1 MNNLLSA
8 RLHAHTDAS
17 IQDAK
22 MTKAEY
28 IARAKEIGLNAIAI
42 TDHGNL
48 LNSLTFYAECK
59 AAGIKPII
67 GCELYV
73 GDERRHMIMLAKN
86 LKGYRTLCELVTESN
101 KNIVTSGKFK
111 FPVVTKEMLQNMNN
125 KNDVVVMSACISGVL
140 AKELLFNHQIDKEI
154 KKIEKKIKN
163 LDYNKELVEKYN
175 DLKANLDCL
184 KEQKK
189 DLQLK
194 AKKTYKSFETK
205 AKKLLASKYIED
217 NEAGKK
223 MMAKAEK
230 IKQQKEY
237 AILKISEIQDEI
249 TDISINIKKIEK
261 EAKKNKKNQEKSLE
275 YASEINELNQ
285 QKRADDFL
293 YENTKREL
301 MFYKSLFPDFYIEIQ
316 YHKLPEEKEV
326 FPKLIK
332 LAKETNTP
340 LVATDDAHI
349 ARKSKSEVLA
359 RNYIRSLKFGIYVEI
374 TEADKELYLHSDTEL
389 RAALKNIT
397 DDDVIDEC
405 FKNISNITKKCN
417 LEFSNEKFYPKY
429 YKGDAVNALRYE
441 CETGKK
447 RLIVTGRWNP
457 TYQKRLEYELSVI
470 EQMGFSDYLM
480 IVQDFIKEGLRLGKL
495 NPENVGIGIGF
506 GRGSACGS
514 LVCYLTKITNIDP
527 IKYGLK
533 FERFLNPERV
543 SMPDIDTDMAQFVRD
558 GVIQYVRKKYG
569 NDRVCYITTLGTQA
583 GKSAIR
589 NVARVYGW
597 EKGSQKNDSI
607 KKKYLSVADKLCK
620 EIQTDDWYTELMKNP
635 RTNEEKEI
643 IEIAHSVSGTIM
655 QTGVHAAGIVISDE
669 AAVSKHLPL
678 MWSDDVNAW
687 KTQCEKEDV
696 ENQGCLKFDFLGL
709 KTLDIITL
717 TLRAI
722 KRNYGLSIEVDD
734 IMETFDK
741 KVFEN
746 IFQKGLT
753 DDIFQFSSPGMKD
766 ILKSF
771 KPETINV
778 LILLNAVYRPGPID
792 FIPDILKSK
801 NGETKPKYIID
812 GMDAILDE
820 TYGFPVYQEQIMSLF
835 ELAGFSVGEADNI
848 RRLMSKK
855 KTDKFL
861 KYQYSTEGH
870 KGFVD
875 GMMEKGASEKD
886 ALELWDSLVSF
897 SKYAFNKSH
906 ATTYAILAYVTAY
919 LKYYF
924 PAEYEAAYLSIKPDE
939 IAKIVNKKDDFS
951 LKYMLADI
959 NRAEYNFVAEK
970 NKKIIVGF
978 KAIMGFGKGSVETVK
993 QIISKRKEK
1002 PFTSVKDLLLRT
1014 DVDKKMLIGLI
1025 KSGSLDKI
1033 IPSRRVFFEKY
1044 NEEKTI
1050 LEHLMNLISN
1060 VRGAENEDKRA
1071 EALSRL
1077 QEFDF
1082 DLFSFSDSQ
1091 EEMLAFENEALGTCI
1106 SADLIDIYEKKGNLV
1121 SDAVVGQVQK
1131 VFGMI
1136 HDANVII
1143 DRNGKKMA
1151 FCKITSGSETAEGV
1165 VFAREYASMLFS
1177 EGVFSVTGEVTE
1189 KYDEYKEMTVKQI
1202 VIKKIEKCKEKSS
1215 DFLISLKNE
1224 ESLIDFDEIIS
1235 PFLSKGEKNIYL
1247 FQNGQIISTD
1257 YYISEKQIKKIPY
1270 SYKKIK

>member
-1 MNNLLSA
+1 MSKLLSA

-28 IARAKEIGLNAIAI
+28 INRAKEIGMDAIAI

-48 LNSLTFYAECK
+48 LNSLTFYSECK
-59 AAGIKPII
+59 AANIKPII

-86 LKGYRTLCELVTESN
+86 LKGYRALCELVTESN

-111 FPVVTKEMLQNMNN
+111 FPVVTKEMLQKMNN
-125 KNDVVVMSACISGVL
+125 RDDVVVMSACIGGIL
-140 AKELLFNHQIDKEI
+140 AKELLYNHQIEKEI
-154 KKIEKKIKN
+154 KKIEKKISK
-163 LDYNKELVEKYN
+163 LDYNKDLVSKYD
-175 DLKANLDCL
+175 DLKETLSGL
-184 KEQKK
+184 KQQKK
-189 DLQLK
+189 DLQEK
-194 AKKTYKSFETK
+194 AKKTYKSLENK
-205 AKKLLASKYIED
+205 ARKLLASEDTED

-223 MMAKAEK
+223 MIVKAEK

-237 AILKISEIQDEI
+237 AILKISEISNEMS
-249 TDISINIKKIEK
+249 DISTNIKKIEK
-261 EAKKNKKNQEKSLE
+261 EAKKNKKSQEKYEEYESDIRNLE
-275 YASEINELNQ
+275 C
-285 QKRADDFL
+285 QKRTDNIL
-293 YENTKREL
+293 YENTKKEL
-301 MFYKSLFPDFYIEIQ
+301 MFYKRLFSDFYIEVQ
-316 YHKLPEEKEV
+316 YHGLSEEKEA
-326 FPKLIK
+326 FQKLIE
-332 LAKETNTP
+332 LAKETDTP

-349 ARKSKSEVLA
+349 ATKSEPEILG
-359 RNYIRSLKFGIYVEI
+359 RNYIRSLRFNMYVEV
-374 TEADKELYLHSDTEL
+374 TEADKELYLHSDVEL
-389 RAALKNIT
+389 RETLKNIA

-405 FKNISNITKKCN
+405 FKNISNIAEKCN
-417 LEFSNEKFYPKY
+417 LEFSNEKFYPKF
-429 YKGDAVNALRYE
+429 YKGNAINALRHE

-447 RLIVTGRWNP
+447 KLIMTGRWNP
-457 TYQKRLEYELSVI
+457 VYQKRLEYELFVI

-480 IVQDFIKEGLRLGKL
+480 VVQDFIKEGLRLGKL
-495 NPENVGIGIGF
+495 NPEKVGIGIGF

-514 LVCYLTKITNIDP
+514 LVCYLAKITNIDP

-558 GVIQYVRKKYG
+558 GVIQYVREKYG
-569 NDRVCYITTLGTQA
+569 DDKVCYITTLGTQA
-583 GKSAIR
+583 GKAAIR

-597 EKGSQKNDSI
+597 KQGSQEDDGI
-607 KKKYLSVADKLCK
+607 KKKYLSMADKLCK

-635 RTNEEKEI
+635 RTSEEKEI
-643 IEIAHSVSGTIM
+643 LEIAHSVAGTIT

-722 KRNYGLSIEVDD
+722 KKNYGLSIEVDD

-801 NGETKPKYIID
+801 NSETKPKYIVD

-855 KTDKFL
+855 KTEKFL
-861 KYQYSTEGH
+861 KYQYSTDGH

-906 ATTYAILAYVTAY
+906 ATAYAILAYVTAY

-924 PAEYEAAYLSIKPDE
+924 SAEYEAAYLSVKPDE
-939 IAKIVNKKDDFS
+939 IAEIVGKKDDFS
-951 LKYMLADI
+951 LKYILPDI
-959 NRAEYNFVAEK
+959 NRAEYDFTAEK
-970 NKKIIVGF
+970 NRRIIVGF
-978 KAIMGFGKGSVETVK
+978 KAIMGFGSGSIETVN
-993 QIISKRKEK
+993 QIVAKRQEK

-1014 DVDKKMLIGLI
+1014 NVDKKMLIGLI
-1025 KSGSLDKI
+1025 KSGALDKV
-1033 IPSRRVFFEKY
+1033 IPSRKIFFKEY
-1044 NEEKTI
+1044 DENETV
-1050 LEHLMNLISN
+1050 LEHLMSLIGK
-1060 VRGAENEDKRA
+1060 VRKDMGTSKESESMNEFY
-1071 EALSRL
+1071 S
-1077 QEFDF
+1077 FDF
-1082 DLFSFSDSQ
+1082 EIFNLTDSQ
-1091 EEMLAFENEALGTCI
+1091 EEKLGFENESLGTCI
-1106 SADLIDIYEKKGNLV
+1106 SADLIDIYEQNGCFV
-1121 SDAVVGQVQK
+1121 SDTVVGQVQK
-1131 VFGMI
+1131 VFGLI
-1136 HDANVII
+1136 HDVNVII
-1143 DRNGKKMA
+1143 DKNGKRMA
-1151 FCKITSGSETAEGV
+1151 FCKITSGNETADGV
-1165 VFAREYASMLFS
+1165 IFAKEYAANLFS
-1177 EGVFSVTGEVTE
+1177 EGVFAITGEVTE
-1189 KYDEYKEMTVKQI
+1189 KYDEYKETCVKQI
-1202 VIKKIEKCKEKSS
+1202 IIKKVEKCKEKSS
-1215 DFLISLKNE
+1215 DFLIKLNDDK
-1224 ESLIDFDEIIS
+1224 SLIDFDDEISNLCSIGIS
-1235 PFLSKGEKNIYL
+1235 NIYL
-1247 FQNGQIISTD
+1247 FLDGQIIKTD
-1257 YYISEKQIKKIPY
+1257 YHISEENIKKISY
-1270 SYKKIK
+1270 SYEKIK

>member
-1 MNNLLSA
+1 MSKLLSA

-28 IARAKEIGLNAIAI
+28 INRAKEIGMDAIAI

-48 LNSLTFYAECK
+48 LNSLTFYSECK
-59 AAGIKPII
+59 AANIKPII

-86 LKGYRTLCELVTESN
+86 LKGYRALCELVTESN

-111 FPVVTKEMLQNMNN
+111 FPVVTKEMLQKMNN
-125 KNDVVVMSACISGVL
+125 RDDVVVMSACMGGIL
-140 AKELLFNHQIDKEI
+140 AKELLYNHQIKKEI
-154 KKIEKKIKN
+154 KKIEKKISK
-163 LDYNKELVEKYN
+163 LDYDKDLVSKYD
-175 DLKANLDCL
+175 DLKENLNNL
-184 KEQKK
+184 KQQKK
-189 DLQLK
+189 DLQEK
-194 AKKTYKSFETK
+194 AKKTYKSLENK
-205 AKKLLASKYIED
+205 ARKLLASEDVED

-223 MMAKAEK
+223 MIVKAEK

-237 AILKISEIQDEI
+237 AILKISEITDKMS
-249 TDISINIKKIEK
+249 DISINIKKIEK
-261 EAKKNKKNQEKSLE
+261 EVKKNKKSQEKYEE
-275 YASEINELNQ
+275 YESDIRNFEC
-285 QKRADDFL
+285 QKRTDNIL
-293 YENTKREL
+293 YENTKKEL
-301 MFYKSLFPDFYIEIQ
+301 MFYKRLFSDFYIEVQ
-316 YHKLPEEKEV
+316 YHGLFEEKEA
-326 FPKLIK
+326 FQKLIE
-332 LAKETNTP
+332 LAKKTNTP

-349 ARKSKSEVLA
+349 ATKSEPEILG
-359 RNYIRSLKFGIYVEI
+359 RNYIRSLRFNMYVEV
-374 TEADKELYLHSDTEL
+374 TEADKELYLHSDVEL
-389 RAALKNIT
+389 REALKNIAA
-397 DDDVIDEC
+397 DDVIDEC
-405 FKNISNITKKCN
+405 FKNISNIAEKCN
-417 LEFSNEKFYPKY
+417 LEFSNEKFYPKF
-429 YKGDAVNALRYE
+429 YKGNATNALRHE

-447 RLIVTGRWNP
+447 KLIMTGRWNP
-457 TYQKRLEYELSVI
+457 VYQKRLEYELSII

-480 IVQDFIKEGLRLGKL
+480 VVQDFIKEGLRLGKL
-495 NPENVGIGIGF
+495 NPEKVGIGIGF

-514 LVCYLTKITNIDP
+514 LVCYLAKITNIDP

-558 GVIQYVRKKYG
+558 GVIQYVREKYG
-569 NDRVCYITTLGTQA
+569 DDKVCYITTLGTQA
-583 GKSAIR
+583 GKAAIR

-597 EKGSQKNDSI
+597 KQGSQEDDDI
-607 KKKYLSVADKLCK
+607 KKKYLSIADKLCK
-620 EIQTDDWYTELMKNP
+620 EISTDDWYTELMKNP

-643 IEIAHSVSGTIM
+643 LEIAHSVAGTIT

-722 KRNYGLSIEVDD
+722 KKNYGLSIEVDD

-801 NGETKPKYIID
+801 NGETKPKYIVD

-855 KTDKFL
+855 KTEKFL
-861 KYQYSTEGH
+861 KYQYSTDGH

-924 PAEYEAAYLSIKPDE
+924 SAEYEAAYLSVKPDE
-939 IAKIVNKKDDFS
+939 IAEIVGKKDDFS
-951 LKYMLADI
+951 LKYILPDI
-959 NRAEYNFVAEK
+959 NRAEYDFTAEK
-970 NKKIIVGF
+970 NRRIIVGF
-978 KAIMGFGKGSVETVK
+978 KAIMGFGSGSIETVN
-993 QIISKRKEK
+993 QIVAKRQEK

-1014 DVDKKMLIGLI
+1014 NVDKKMLIGLI
-1025 KSGSLDKI
+1025 KSGALDKV
-1033 IPSRRVFFEKY
+1033 IPSRKIFFKEY
-1044 NEEKTI
+1044 DENETV
-1050 LEHLMNLISN
+1050 LEHLMSLIGK
-1060 VRGAENEDKRA
+1060 VRKDMGTSKESESINEFY
-1071 EALSRL
+1071 S
-1077 QEFDF
+1077 FDF
-1082 DLFSFSDSQ
+1082 EIFNLTDSQ
-1091 EEMLAFENEALGTCI
+1091 EEKLGFENESLGTCI
-1106 SADLIDIYEKKGNLV
+1106 SADLIDIYEQNGCFV
-1121 SDAVVGQVQK
+1121 SDTVVGQVQK
-1131 VFGMI
+1131 VFGLV
-1136 HDANVII
+1136 HDVNVII
-1143 DRNGKKMA
+1143 DKNGKRMA
-1151 FCKITSGSETAEGV
+1151 FCKITSGNETADGV
-1165 VFAREYASMLFS
+1165 IFAKEYAANLFS
-1177 EGVFSVTGEVTE
+1177 EGVFAITGEVTE
-1189 KYDEYKEMTVKQI
+1189 KYDEYKETCVKQI
-1202 VIKKIEKCKEKSS
+1202 IIKKIKKCKEKSS
-1215 DFLISLKNE
+1215 DFLIKLNDDK
-1224 ESLIDFDEIIS
+1224 SLIDFDDEIS
-1235 PFLSKGEKNIYL
+1235 NLCSVGTSNIYL
-1247 FQNGQIISTD
+1247 FLDGQIIKTD
-1257 YYISEKQIKKIPY
+1257 YHISEENIKKISY
-1270 SYKKIK
+1270 SYEKIK